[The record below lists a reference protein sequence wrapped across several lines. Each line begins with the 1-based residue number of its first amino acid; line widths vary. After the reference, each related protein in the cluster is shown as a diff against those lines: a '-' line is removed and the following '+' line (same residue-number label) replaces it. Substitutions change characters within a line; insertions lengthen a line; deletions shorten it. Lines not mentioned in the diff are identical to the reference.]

1 MKIRLDNTSRTS
13 VARGSAAALSAFALL
28 CAAAAPAGA
37 AAVLIPLPPL
47 LQGPAFSATTTSI
60 PVGGSPQAIATGDL
74 NGDGRVDIATANAGT
89 QDVSLLLSDGGG
101 HFTQRLIGPTG
112 TAPNAI
118 AIGDLK
124 GDGRGSDVAVTNSQS
139 NTMTLFRRNAGSPT
153 GYQPTTLPTGPFPH
167 SVAIGDLNI
176 DGRADLAVT
185 LRHGASVMLF
195 LTNAND
201 DAYTTTT
208 LPTPGD
214 PLAGSGPV
222 AAVIGDLSGHGPHD
236 IAVADGNSASVT
248 LFLKNTSD
256 AGYTTK
262 TLPAGLG
269 TVSTVAIGD
278 LGGRGPGSDLA
289 VKNVHDNSLTIFLR
303 DTTSASGYTTQTL
316 AIGTTNSSG
325 TKNIVIGDIHGRCLP
340 IGAVT
345 SPLPGVILPGL
356 EATRQAIDSLRHC
369 LPGLAVANRLDQS
382 VIVFTKNETGRDFT
396 RTAVF
401 TGAGPVDLAIGDLT
415 GSGKL
420 DLATVNVF
428 SNDVTL
434 LTNTTQRIRLGG

>member
-1 MKIRLDNTSRTS
+1 MNIRLGKVSRSS
-13 VARGSAAALSAFALL
+13 VARGSAAAISVFSLL
-28 CAAAAPAGA
+28 CAWAAPAGA
-37 AAVLIPLPPL
+37 APTVIPLPPV
-47 LQGPAFSATTTSI
+47 LQGPEFSATTTSI
-60 PVGGSPQAIATGDL
+60 PVGGSPEAIASGDL
-74 NGDGRVDIATANAGT
+74 NGDGRVDIATANEGT
-89 QDVSLLLSDGGG
+89 RDVSLLLSDGGG
-101 HFTQRLIGPTG
+101 HFTQKLIGPTG

-124 GDGRGSDVAVTNSQS
+124 GDGRGGDVAVTNSQS
-139 NTMTLFRRNAGSPT
+139 NTMTLFRRDAGSPT
-153 GYQPTTLPTGPFPH
+153 GYQQTTLPAGPVPH
-167 SVAIGDLNI
+167 SVAIGDLNS
-176 DGRADLAVT
+176 DGRADLVVT
-185 LRHGASVMLF
+185 NRQGASLTLF
-195 LTNAND
+195 LKNAND
-201 DAYTTTT
+201 DGYTTTT

-236 IAVADGNSASVT
+236 IAVADGNSATLT
-248 LFLKNTSD
+248 LFLKNTGD

-262 TLPAGLG
+262 TVPSGLG

-278 LGGRGPGSDLA
+278 LGGQGPGSDLA

-303 DTTSASGYTTQTL
+303 DITSASGYTPKTL
-316 AIGTTNSSG
+316 PIGTTNSSG

-340 IGAVT
+340 LGVAT
-345 SPLPGVILPGL
+345 NLPGFALPGL
-356 EATRQAIDSLRHC
+356 GAANQVINTLRHC

-382 VIVFTKNETGRDFT
+382 VIVFTKNETGSDFT
-396 RTAVF
+396 RTTVA

-434 LTNTTQRIRLGG
+434 LTNTTHRIRIGA